1 MANIELE
8 LKAADKRLTGL
19 EKTVDSMARDMRQ
32 LNAAATE
39 KRMDTI
45 EKRLVTI
52 EALVKAL
59 AASSKAGGNVDSTNE
74 IKKMIIESENKL
86 YREMNADPRTTNV
99 KETTANVARLTKEAE
114 LLAVTLKTVT
124 AKHEKHATDEKARI
138 DKHNA
143 DQKAEILEMNKQLIA
158 QGKQL
163 TQTMALEARL
173 KAVETMTNVA
183 LAAATKRT

>member
-19 EKTVDSMARDMRQ
+19 EKAVDNMARDMRQ
-32 LNAAATE
+32 LDPAATE

-59 AASSKAGGNVDSTNE
+59 AASSKAGGNVNSTNE
-74 IKKMIIESENKL
+74 IKKMIIESEDKL

-163 TQTMALEARL
+163 AAAAKLEIRLAVLEA
-173 KAVETMTNVA
+173 VA
-183 LAAATKRT
+183 LGKRN